1 MTGKAEQ
8 YIKYIKLE
16 IIPAGIP
23 MVVILRTIDG
33 EVRSYETVRGE
44 GGGEYGP
51 DKYVTKCGMEWKR
64 SPNPYETC
72 DHIECAIDI
81 LRRKARGGIVFLLIF
96 LLIGIASF
104 LILKD
109 EFAVIT
115 AGFFI
120 FAGIGSF
127 VSSSRAENKLKELEE
142 YNYQGTINGIRAFP
156 VDVLIELI
164 DEKDLLSYG
173 HFLCDNGRYDDAIK
187 AFNKVTGLNPN
198 STSTWNEKGKV
209 LKLQNRH
216 NDAIIAFNRALELDP
231 KFIDAWNNKGM
242 ALYDQGEYDK
252 AVVAYDNALKV
263 KPKYART
270 WYNKGLVLYA
280 QGKYHEAILA
290 YDKAIKNDSKIID
303 ALFDKDIFFDKSI
316 IIDSLYDKSIALRSL
331 GQIKEADE
339 TLDQAKR
346 ELNCKGADLANC
358 KLYLEAIQA
367 FDKIIGIDPKFICA
381 WINKSITLSKMGRF
395 GEAIGA
401 INQAIEINPES
412 PRAWK
417 YKGIILKK
425 AGQKADS
432 KLALARARELGYKG

>member
-173 HFLCDNGRYDDAIK
+173 HFLCGKGRYDDAIK

-425 AGQKADS
+425 Q
-432 KLALARARELGYKG
+432 ARKPIQSLF

>member
-1 MTGKAEQ
+1 
-8 YIKYIKLE
+8 
-16 IIPAGIP
+16 

-173 HFLCDNGRYDDAIK
+173 HFLCGKGRYDDAIK

-432 KLALARARELGYKG
+432 KLVLARARELGYKG